1 MPSLIKGL
9 CSSGCLLNSFHFY
22 ELLRTVSVH
31 CSKRNRELCKISNK
45 IDRQFLEY
53 INQKF
58 DHQSLRNNGLRCSGS
73 SNPMLWLM
81 LYLSF
86 GSGRTN
92 SLVYIVFFFFETVYI
107 VDCNNFYI
115 AQQQLAKK

>member
-58 DHQSLRNNGLRCSGS
+58 DHQSLRNNGLRWQQQSHVMV
-73 SNPMLWLM
+73 NVI
-81 LYLSF
+81 SF
-86 GSGRTN
+86 LLIRSYQFI
-92 SLVYIVFFFFETVYI
+92 SIYSFFLNGIYI